1 MSLGPGA
8 HEWSQDLDSGLQIC
22 LTCTLQLFPGNPIPP
37 REGDVWAP
45 GDGAQSS
52 LVFYWRSL
60 AAIGQPPLCS
70 SDLVTIP
77 VLSNNMFII
86 ISEVTN
92 GPSPPTSGRAQ
103 GCHDPWHSLG
113 AQPALAVNPGCLG
126 SDPQAS
132 RGTSKIAPPGR
143 VP

>member
-86 ISEVTN
+86 ISEVTETAPAHRYLE
-92 GPSPPTSGRAQ
+92 GLRDAMT
-103 GCHDPWHSLG
+103 LG
-113 AQPALAVNPGCLG
+113 TALGL
-126 SDPQAS
+126 S
-132 RGTSKIAPPGR
+132 RHLL
-143 VP
+143 